1 MIDYFYK
8 LNNKLLSKDSIED
21 FMNQQTKWVHIH
33 GFDIVQ
39 VPKTVYSQDKL
50 LSDLIDEFGGE
61 ALLLRLPAWKL
72 YNWHCDI
79 SRSAVINSII
89 EGFDCFTFYSDHV
102 PDLTSEAFTD
112 ISEIVYQP
120 KDMFL
125 LNTQKAHGV
134 YNRSQRRTVLS
145 VSFNASIDYN
155 TVLEN
160 CIKNSY

>member
-8 LNNKLLSKDSIED
+8 LNNQLLSKDSIEEY
-21 FMNQQTKWVHIH
+21 MNQKTKWMHVH

-39 VPKTVYSQDKL
+39 VPVSVYSQDKIL
-50 LSDLIDEFGGE
+50 VDLINEFGGE
-61 ALLLRLPAWKL
+61 ALLLRLPPWKL
-72 YNWHCDI
+72 YNWHQDVT
-79 SRSAVINSII
+79 RSVVINSII

-102 PDLTSEAFTD
+102 PDLATEAFTD

-120 KDMFL
+120 TDMFL

-145 VSFNASIDYN
+145 VSFNMPIEYK
-155 TVLEN
+155 TVLEH